1 MNKINHYVDEVLL
14 HIRAD
19 RSVKHRIREDLIAS
33 LNERIAYDSN
43 REVDDVISG
52 LGTPAEMA
60 KEYMANLDTDT
71 TLPRLA
77 KAMYEESPY
86 FEYRSKA
93 TLFGIPWIHVKTRR
107 WYGNRPGVARG
118 IIALGDVSIGCISL
132 GGLALGGICLGGVSV
147 GLCSFGGVAI
157 AALLAAGGVA
167 VGTAAMGGVSIGLIA
182 LGGVA
187 LGQVAIGG
195 VAVGKLTHEFNSPS
209 ASWAALWELIREL
222 IHKGFNK

>member
-1 MNKINHYVDEVLL
+1 MNKIDDYVSEVLL

-19 RSVKHRIREDLIAS
+19 RQVKHRIREDLIAS
-33 LNERIAYDSN
+33 LNERIAYESN
-43 REVDDVISG
+43 REVDDVIFS

-60 KEYMANLDTDT
+60 EEYMANLDTST
-71 TLPRLA
+71 ALPKFA
-77 KAMYEESPY
+77 KAVYEKSPY

-93 TLFGIPWIHVKTRR
+93 SLCGVPWVHVKTRR

-118 IIALGDVSIGCISL
+118 IIAIGDVSIGCISL
-132 GGLALGGICLGGVSV
+132 GGLALGGICLGGVSA

-167 VGTAAMGGVSIGLIA
+167 VGAAAIGGVSIGLIA
-182 LGGVA
+182 MGGVA

-195 VAVGKLTHEFNSPS
+195 VAVGKLTHELNSPVPPHGH
-209 ASWAALWELIREL
+209 L
-222 IHKGFNK
+222 HGN